1 MAFLDKDYWTERYSK
16 GKTGWDLGF
25 ASPPLVQ
32 YLDQI
37 QNKNI
42 EVIVPGAGSG
52 FEAAYA
58 WGAGFKNI
66 HLLDFSSAPLLRFKA
81 SNPSFPTTQ
90 VHQQNF
96 FDHVGS
102 YDLIL
107 EQTFFCALDPSLR
120 TNYVSKM
127 QSLLK
132 PAGKLAGVWF
142 DREFDFDGPPFG
154 GKVVQYEELFEKYF
168 EVKTIAPCYNSIP
181 ERLGSEAFMILEN
194 SKI

>member
-142 DREFDFDGPPFG
+142 DREFDFDGPLLVEKWFSMRSFLRSIL
-154 GKVVQYEELFEKYF
+154 KSKRSLLAIILFLNGWVPK
-168 EVKTIAPCYNSIP
+168 P
-181 ERLGSEAFMILEN
+181 L
-194 SKI
+194 